1 MAYTT
6 NHSMLQQ
13 MREGKETSWQAFREF
28 YKPLIARRGKD
39 FRLSPLEIDT
49 LVQDVML
56 ACYQE
61 HILDNYDKS
70 KGRFRDYLRTVT
82 SRNALRIIANRPK
95 ENLPIDD
102 KQQNIPDD
110 EENATLAWQE
120 FLLEKALEE
129 LRETM
134 DSLKFMAFEMH
145 VIQGCDAKTVAERLG
160 MTTNEVYLTR
170 TRTIKAMRDIIARLE
185 SELD

>member
-95 ENLPIDD
+95 ENQPMDD
-102 KQQNIPDD
+102 RQQNIPNG
-110 EENATLAWQE
+110 EENAAQEWQE
-120 FLLEKALEE
+120 FLLEKAMQE
-129 LRETM
+129 LKETM
-134 DSLKFMAFEMH
+134 DSLKYMAFEMY
-145 VIQGCDAKTVAERLG
+145 VIQGNDAKTVAKRLG
-160 MTTNEVYLTR
+160 MTTNEVYLIR
-170 TRTIKAMRDIIARLE
+170 TRTIKAIRDIVARLDA
-185 SELD
+185 ELD